1 MIASVPRASPVA
13 DAARDIATRFEVLG
27 PDAFSEDGR
36 PVAVPAGSGL
46 AAHLAERIYVR
57 CHLRRPAAG
66 IPAPDPAV
74 DERLRAALCAR
85 LAGGRYAD
93 AGWVLLMRDAGGA
106 RVRKHG
112 LTLTVGA
119 REMRPPSARTTG
131 ELVHVLLPTHRP
143 RALPG
148 WFVYVSRHG
157 QPDPVNGLWRVYGDV
172 RPAHAVDTASAVCA
186 RLEAGGVRF
195 QLKLLDAS
203 ALGTRPDG
211 LVCFLP
217 AAEADRAV
225 AALRELRG
233 RGWLGD
239 GTPGFAV
246 RVHPGIALAPEPC
259 DDGPARSFGQS
270 CAEVAAR
277 ATIDAWR
284 RGADDG
290 SARARLIAVQLE
302 RHIGACLEAG
312 GSREP
317 WT

>member
-1 MIASVPRASPVA
+1 MTASIPRVSAVA
-13 DAARDIATRFEVLG
+13 DAARDIAARFEVLG
-27 PDAFSEDGR
+27 PDTFREDDR
-36 PVAVPAGSGL
+36 RVAVPAGSRL

-57 CHLRRPAAG
+57 CHLRRPAARV
-66 IPAPDPAV
+66 PAPDPVA
-74 DERLRAALCAR
+74 DDRLRATLCAR

-93 AGWVLLMRDAGGA
+93 EGWVLLMRDAGDA
-106 RVRKHG
+106 RVRKRG
-112 LTLTVGA
+112 LTLTVGV
-119 REMRPPSARTTG
+119 REMRPASARTPG

-143 RALPG
+143 YALPG

-157 QPDPVNGLWRVYGDV
+157 QPDPVNGIWRAYGDV
-172 RPAHAVDTASAVCA
+172 RPAHAVDTAGAV
-186 RLEAGGVRF
+186 RELLEARGVRF

-203 ALGTRPDG
+203 ALATRPDG
-211 LVCFLP
+211 LVCFVP
-217 AAEADRAV
+217 VAEADRAV

-246 RVHPGIALAPEPC
+246 RVHPGVALAPEPC

-284 RGADDG
+284 QGADDG
-290 SARARLIAVQLE
+290 PTRPRLVAAQLE
-302 RHIGACLEAG
+302 RHIGACLKAG
-312 GSREP
+312 GGREP
-317 WT
+317 WI